1 MQNAKLHLHYII
13 NYGIIFL
20 EVIKV
25 ATIHERIKQRRLEL
39 GYTLLYVAEQLQIK
53 EAIMQRYESGAI
65 KNIKH
70 ETITKLAQI
79 LKCDPSYLMGWTD
92 TPIKIEDEF
101 LKLYNS
107 LDSEDRAEIRG
118 EMKQMLKA
126 PKYQTS
132 TETMFNDIAEEISSS
147 LSTPVKNKIQN

>member
-1 MQNAKLHLHYII
+1 MKIRCKDLPLLFL
-13 NYGIIFL
+13 GIIHL
-20 EVIKV
+20 LRRSKY
-25 ATIHERIKQRRLEL
+25 AKCKAALALYHKLWYNLLRGDKRIKHRRLEL

-53 EAIMQRYESGAI
+53 EATMQRYESGAI

-101 LKLYNS
+101 IKH
-107 LDSEDRAEIRG
+107 
-118 EMKQMLKA
+118 
-126 PKYQTS
+126 
-132 TETMFNDIAEEISSS
+132 
-147 LSTPVKNKIQN
+147 VKT